1 MCSSKL
7 GTLSSLRGYRIAVII
22 SVFQTDDEGSTPS
35 TRSTKRR
42 HLSPAFCFIVKHSTA
57 FISVI
62 LVSLLIHL
70 DMNTN
75 EKVMWVL
82 RLGVAGEFLGHG
94 ALALQGKA
102 QWTGWIVQMLG
113 VEADVA
119 SNLLSLIG
127 LFDILTAII
136 VLLAPIPAF
145 VLWAAIWGFWTALL
159 RPLVGE
165 SGWDFIERFANW
177 AAPLALLIMMGI
189 PKKTKDWFRIAK

>member
-1 MCSSKL
+1 MLHAITKS
-7 GTLSSLRGYRIAVII
+7 Y
-22 SVFQTDDEGSTPS
+22 SVS
-35 TRSTKRR
+35 
-42 HLSPAFCFIVKHSTA
+42 A
-57 FISVI
+57 I
-62 LVSLLIHL
+62 LLALLIHL
-70 DMNTN
+70 HMNTN

-94 ALALQGKA
+94 ALALEGKA
-102 QWTGWIVQMLG
+102 TWVGWIEQILG
-113 VEADVA
+113 VSTGVA

-177 AAPLALLIMMGI
+177 AAPFALLIMMGI
-189 PKKTKDWFRIAK
+189 PKKTIDWFRISK